1 MTAANRLLPR
11 TLRGRLIAGLVAL
24 LAIASASVGLVTYFA
39 VRGALT
45 RELNSQLQT
54 ATDLAYNCWEQQ
66 NPGKGGEG
74 NQPDNV
80 MNPPQG
86 SQNSPGGTG
95 NSGSAANSGGT
106 DSGGTGTTTGTSISN
121 TCPGLGEHTFVA
133 VYSQGSWHG
142 AVVGDDKSALSDADK
157 DSLLAIDPWQAPPG
171 VHTMGPD
178 VPSTTH
184 YLSGA
189 GGTFLLTAVRDPDT
203 DG

>member
-86 SQNSPGGTG
+86 SQNSPSDTG
-95 NSGSAANSGGT
+95 DSGSAANSGGT
-106 DSGGTGTTTGTSISN
+106 DSGGTGTTTGTSLSH

-133 VYSQGSWHG
+133 
-142 AVVGDDKSALSDADK
+142 GD
-157 DSLLAIDPWQAPPG
+157 PPG
-171 VHTMGPD
+171 RRHR
-178 VPSTTH
+178 
-184 YLSGA
+184 A
-189 GGTFLLTAVRDPDT
+189 GVGEDQSAP
-203 DG
+203 